1 MRAPTSRPA
10 PVLKY
15 PGAKWTLADWIVSQ
29 MPPHTVYVEP
39 FFGSG
44 AVLFSKPRSR
54 VELVNDLDGRVVNLF
69 RVIRERP
76 KELER
81 AVRLTPYSRTE
92 YLASYE
98 RSDDPLEDARRF
110 LVRSWQAH
118 AVKAGGRSGWRYDIS
133 DVRGRPACGD
143 WLAVP
148 QRIQAAAERLSGV
161 YIECRPA
168 EEVIAAYS
176 RSEAAERTLVFAD
189 PPYLLDSRPGYYR
202 HEMSPEDHERLL
214 DLLDGHPGPVLLSG
228 YTNPLYDELIPHWH
242 RASREALAEKG
253 RRRTEVLWLN
263 PAAAEA
269 LEGRLF

>member
-15 PGAKWTLADWIVSQ
+15 PGAKWTLASWIVSH

-44 AVLFSKPRSR
+44 AVLFRKPRSR
-54 VELVNDLDGRVVNLF
+54 VELVNDLDDRVVNLF
-69 RVIRERP
+69 RVLRERP
-76 KELER
+76 DELER

-98 RSDDPLEDARRF
+98 RSEDPLEDARRF

-118 AVKAGGRSGWRYDIS
+118 ALKVGGRSGWRYEIS

-143 WLAVP
+143 WLTVP

-176 RSEAAERTLVFAD
+176 RSEAAERTLFFID

-202 HEMSPEDHERLL
+202 HEMTAADHARLL
-214 DLLDGHPGPVLLSG
+214 GLLDAHPGPVLLSG
-228 YTNPLYDELIPHWH
+228 YPHPLYEERLSHWH
-242 RASREALAEKG
+242 STSREALAEKG